1 MQKSN
6 GIHHDPFF
14 FFHAFVS
21 YAEGVF
27 MISYTN
33 NDCSNCI
40 RLAEQNEQYHNLI
53 SQISHEVRNPL
64 TLIYSSLQLI
74 EKECPLVTETALWP
88 QVREDIQD
96 TIRLLKDISVLNRST
111 RSAKESFSVFDLLH
125 GVSVSFHALMQ
136 EKHISFDTELAPQL
150 QDCTLFGDPILL
162 KEALWNLLLN
172 AADAVASHINNSQ
185 ISLTAA
191 ICDSQIQIHVR
202 DNGIGIPDEYL
213 PTLFD
218 PFVTHKSGGTGL
230 GLCIAKSAALQHG
243 GTLTVANISEQKF
256 CTDFCLM
263 LPAAKSKTPLQTTA
277 EQKC

>member
-1 MQKSN
+1 MKQSDTN
-6 GIHHDPFF
+6 SCSCCPQIQMLHD
-14 FFHAFVS
+14 
-21 YAEGVF
+21 
-27 MISYTN
+27 
-33 NDCSNCI
+33 
-40 RLAEQNEQYHNLI
+40 QYYSLI

-74 EKECPLVTETALWP
+74 EKECPSVTETALWP
-88 QVREDIQD
+88 QVRQDIQD

-111 RSAKESFSVFDLLH
+111 RSVKESFSVFDLLH
-125 GVSVSFHALMQ
+125 GISVSFHALML

-172 AADAVASHINNSQ
+172 AADAVTSHTDGSQ
-185 ISLTAA
+185 ISLTADVCA
-191 ICDSQIQIHVR
+191 SQLQIHVR

-243 GTLTVANISEQKF
+243 GTLTAANTSAQKF

-263 LPAAKSKTPLQTTA
+263 LPTAKSKTPLQTTA